1 MTVTR
6 YISGVCYKFGAHCTI
21 NKDTI
26 SRKVTVDLHDKAKE
40 GNHDLNMDDA
50 ADMVDDALSCSQLEF
65 LGSGT
70 RKFYNNRKK
79 DYPRNGRM
87 CTVPVRMDFKNKETK
102 IQAETTLRSVC
113 KVSCATPYPR
123 RLRQLINGMIQNGKN
138 SNPDSFIKIKVD
150 IDNLLLSAHARQG
163 DNWIHLKLDT
173 VIPLDILDRNQTS
186 LDAPEDG
193 DMVEIPPVS

>member
-1 MTVTR
+1 
-6 YISGVCYKFGAHCTI
+6 
-21 NKDTI
+21 
-26 SRKVTVDLHDKAKE
+26 
-40 GNHDLNMDDA
+40 MDDA